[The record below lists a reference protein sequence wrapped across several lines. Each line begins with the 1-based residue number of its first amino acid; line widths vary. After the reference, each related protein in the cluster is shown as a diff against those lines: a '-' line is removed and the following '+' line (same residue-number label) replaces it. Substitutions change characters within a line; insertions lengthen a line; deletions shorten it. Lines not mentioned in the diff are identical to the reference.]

1 MYNIIN
7 ALISSIKTITAEY
20 SVDAFSRLT
29 DLEKIADDYNS
40 YNRIDTRYSDIVEID
55 EITDSIISDI
65 ENDFY
70 ADNGIY
76 DEINANK
83 VINVVYDIYTAFSEW
98 TDEMSDNSHSTSFW
112 NA

>member
-1 MYNIIN
+1 MYSLIN
-7 ALISSIKTITAEY
+7 SLIASIKTTTAKY
-20 SVDAFSRLT
+20 SASALSRLV

-40 YNRIDTRYSDIVEID
+40 YNRIDTRYSDISEID

-76 DEINANK
+76 DNINADM
-83 VINVVYDIYTAFSEW
+83 VINTVYDIFTAFSEW
-98 TDEMSDNSHSTSFW
+98 TDEMSNNSHSVSFW